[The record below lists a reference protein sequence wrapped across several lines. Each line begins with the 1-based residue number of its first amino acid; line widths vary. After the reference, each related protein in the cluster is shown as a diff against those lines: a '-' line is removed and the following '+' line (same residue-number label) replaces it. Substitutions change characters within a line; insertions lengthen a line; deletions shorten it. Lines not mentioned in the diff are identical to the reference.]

1 MAPKRGDKPKSA
13 GPKVTTNSDAPV
25 ARAGHQIVCLFTV
38 RQILSDLEKNVNDT
52 LYTFVHVIIEG
63 FQHQSI
69 ACSRVVVGSLCVQTE
84 NFLETPWML
93 SSDIVTSEGK
103 AGRLDV
109 SYLKKMKPKHDEEPF
124 LLEERILMDTLAAE
138 LSAFIERTR
147 AKRLRVQQ
155 QRELELYS
163 SLLRHDL
170 KNDMSVI
177 LSNVDLLRMITD
189 RSDSGVREALSS
201 IEAVSERM
209 MGLLQALGK
218 PSDSLGRGIAL
229 LVRGACRQAEE
240 ANTGMKLNVIVDP
253 EAEDLKIEE
262 SRLLPAVFDN
272 LLRNA
277 AKYAGATPIVEVHVS
292 LVGSYAQ
299 VVVSDNGPGIAESL
313 RDKLFQKGASTT
325 GGGLGLYLSREIVNG
340 MGGSIE
346 LVDTEKGSGATFKV
360 MLPKAI

>member
-1 MAPKRGDKPKSA
+1 LAPKRGGKPKSA
-13 GPKVTTNSDAPV
+13 GPKVPMNSEAPV
-25 ARAGHQIVCLFTV
+25 LRAGHQIVCLFTV
-38 RQILSDLEKNVNDT
+38 RQILSDMDKDVNDT
-52 LYTFVHVIIEG
+52 LYTFVHIIIEG
-63 FQHQSI
+63 LQHRSI
-69 ACSRVVVGSLCVQTE
+69 ACSRVVIGSLCVQTE

-109 SYLKKMKPKHDEEPF
+109 SYLKEVKPKHDEEPF
-124 LLEERILMDTLAAE
+124 LFEERILIDTLAAE

-147 AKRLRVQQ
+147 AKRLGVQQ

-170 KNDMSVI
+170 RNDLSVI
-177 LSNVDLLRMITD
+177 QLNVDLLRMITD
-189 RSDSGVREALSS
+189 RSDSSVQEALSS
-201 IEAVSERM
+201 MQAVSGRM
-209 MGLLQALGK
+209 MDLLQAFGK
-218 PSDSLGRGIAL
+218 PSDSLGRNIAT

-240 ANTGMKLNVIVDP
+240 ANTGMKVNVIVDP

-277 AKYAGATPIVEVHVS
+277 SKYAGATPIVEVHVS

-346 LVDTEKGSGATFKV
+346 LVDTEKGSGAIFKV